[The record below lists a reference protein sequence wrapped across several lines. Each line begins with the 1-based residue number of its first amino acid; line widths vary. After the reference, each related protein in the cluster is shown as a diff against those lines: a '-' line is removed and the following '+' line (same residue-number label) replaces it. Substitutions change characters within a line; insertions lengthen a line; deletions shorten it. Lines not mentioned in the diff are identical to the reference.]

1 MYNAA
6 KASGRDKEKEHRI
19 KDKETNMTEFDEF
32 DMPVCRFG
40 PGGDYVNDWPGAK
53 TQSPNQGP
61 NPLSKVLAMIA
72 DVMGTTVSGELMIQE
87 QTPLYISAAGT
98 PKKSQ
103 ADIEGPT
110 DNHLLRE
117 KQSGAANK
125 PDHTSNAP
133 STAGTKSDSPT
144 AAESMLF
151 ADDSRSSRAAK
162 HKPHHRIRAYRRT
175 PRKRTPRPVEGQG
188 TLFEVNGASQ
198 SAA

>member
-1 MYNAA
+1 
-6 KASGRDKEKEHRI
+6 
-19 KDKETNMTEFDEF
+19 MTEFDEF
-32 DMPVCRFG
+32 DVPVCRFG
-40 PGGDYVNDWPGAK
+40 PGGDYINDWPGAK
-53 TQSPNQGP
+53 MQSPSQEP
-61 NPLSKVLAMIA
+61 NPLGKVLAMIA

-87 QTPLYISAAGT
+87 RKPLYISVDGI
-98 PKKSQ
+98 PKKIR

-110 DNHLLRE
+110 DNHFLRE

-133 STAGTKSDSPT
+133 STAGPKSDSQPAT
-144 AAESMLF
+144 ESMLF

-175 PRKRTPRPVEGQG
+175 PRKRIARKVEGQA
-188 TLFEVNGASQ
+188 TLFEVDPAGQ